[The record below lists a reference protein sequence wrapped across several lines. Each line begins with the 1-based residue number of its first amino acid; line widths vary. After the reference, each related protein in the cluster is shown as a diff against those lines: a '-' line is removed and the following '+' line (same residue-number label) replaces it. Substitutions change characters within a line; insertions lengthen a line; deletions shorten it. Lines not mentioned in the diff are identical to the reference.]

1 MSLQGIDDV
10 NSQFN
15 RELELLIKGEL
26 SKGHV
31 FYLGDMS
38 DVLSAIGVK
47 ILPIEMQ
54 ANRLFRKSKQDNHQL
69 ELSTLKDLPL
79 WLNNPIMVFNS
90 KTVAGSL
97 VVLTEMISNSHNF
110 VAAIEIE
117 KTVTEWTKGQIKI
130 NSVRSIYPKDTIT
143 DVLNWIEKDEILL
156 WANKKKR
163 ESKLFC
169 VNTA

>member
-1 MSLQGIDDV
+1 
-10 NSQFN
+10 
-15 RELELLIKGEL
+15 
-26 SKGHV
+26 
-31 FYLGDMS
+31 
-38 DVLSAIGVK
+38 
-47 ILPIEMQ
+47 
-54 ANRLFRKSKQDNHQL
+54 
-69 ELSTLKDLPL
+69 
-79 WLNNPIMVFNS
+79 MVFNS